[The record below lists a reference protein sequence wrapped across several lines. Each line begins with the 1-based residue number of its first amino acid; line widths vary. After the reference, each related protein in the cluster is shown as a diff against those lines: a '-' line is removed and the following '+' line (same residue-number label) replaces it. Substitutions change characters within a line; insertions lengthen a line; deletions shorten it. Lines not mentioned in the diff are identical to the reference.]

1 MKLNELKEGDRVLY
15 SRKQGDKEL
24 VRVRFINPKDAD
36 RVEVFFPSTQE
47 SWWVR
52 TDRLEVIK

>member
-1 MKLNELKEGDRVLY
+1 MKLNELKEGDTVLY

-52 TDRLEVIK
+52 IDRLGVIK